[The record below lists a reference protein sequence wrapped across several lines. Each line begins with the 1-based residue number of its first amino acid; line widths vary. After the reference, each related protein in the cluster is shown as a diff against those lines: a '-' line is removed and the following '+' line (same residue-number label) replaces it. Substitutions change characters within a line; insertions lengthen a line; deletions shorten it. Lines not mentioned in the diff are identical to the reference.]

1 MTNKDIAQVVEIEKA
16 LFASPWDEDG
26 FDFDEDY
33 NEESDFDDVEE
44 DSDEKSE

>member
-26 FDFDEDY
+26 FDFEIVCPQKQQY
-33 NEESDFDDVEE
+33 CPMSSIFT
-44 DSDEKSE
+44 S